1 MMSINQPDWH
11 NEAAVERYEV
21 AEYGHDFYME
31 LPVESWAPWPNSS
44 SSSISSAQIR
54 QAATQFRPL
63 FLAI

>member
-31 LPVESWAPWPNSS
+31 LPVESWAPL
-44 SSSISSAQIR
+44 AE
-54 QAATQFRPL
+54 QFFEL
-63 FLAI
+63 NK